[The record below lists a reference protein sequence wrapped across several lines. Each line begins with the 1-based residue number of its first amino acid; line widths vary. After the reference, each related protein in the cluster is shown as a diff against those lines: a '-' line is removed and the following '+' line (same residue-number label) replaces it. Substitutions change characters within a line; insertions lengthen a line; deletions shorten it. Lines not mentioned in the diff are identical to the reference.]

1 MSGIRLGKGGFTLIE
16 MIFVLAII
24 LILVSFI
31 IPIAMEKVRDVQFAR
46 ANADIQTIYTTLI
59 LFQIDLGIF
68 PVCDDENCDPVDFSA
83 QTLRFLA
90 FGDGTDD
97 IQDTFPADDPNLFN
111 KWDLLNTNNISD
123 FPKRNNAFNH
133 FGQND
138 PNADNVSGSDI
149 AGVRDYKESDGTGKS
164 KVWKGPYVANVS
176 LDPWGHTY
184 IVHVGAME
192 ENGIPVIINSLQN
205 SLGSFDRPEGWIL
218 SAGPDGL
225 LQTSPTDTVLSG
237 DDIGFIIFTSKLR
250 RDLRNRSPLLFEPGR
265 FPFRVTPIP

>member
-1 MSGIRLGKGGFTLIE
+1 MSGKRIGKGGFTLLE

-90 FGDGTDD
+90 FGDGTGD

-111 KWDLLNTNNISD
+111 KWDLSNTNNISD
-123 FPKRNNAFNH
+123 FPERNNAFNH
-133 FGQND
+133 FGRND
-138 PNADNVSGSDI
+138 PNADNV
-149 AGVRDYKESDGTGKS
+149 AGVD
-164 KVWKGPYVANVS
+164 
-176 LDPWGHTY
+176 
-184 IVHVGAME
+184 
-192 ENGIPVIINSLQN
+192 II
-205 SLGSFDRPEGWIL
+205 
-218 SAGPDGL
+218 
-225 LQTSPTDTVLSG
+225 
-237 DDIGFIIFTSKLR
+237 
-250 RDLRNRSPLLFEPGR
+250 
-265 FPFRVTPIP
+265 RV